1 MLLKSETIKNLVNA
15 FAGESQARNRY
26 SFYAKA
32 AKKEGYLQIAKI
44 FEETAHNEH
53 QHAKIFYKFI
63 PPEHYKVCAEFP
75 FFLGKTYDNLI
86 AASDAEHEEW
96 TVIYRHAA
104 DTAKAEG
111 FNDISKAF
119 SLIVDVEKYHQNR
132 FLELAKHVKEKQ
144 VFSREYETQWI
155 CNKCGYHTISKAAPL
170 NCPLCNHDYS
180 HFQLLCDKY

>member
-1 MLLKSETIKNLVNA
+1 MKMYFYYGAMGSSKTANALMTRFSWEDKGKKVALLKPSIDNRDGVDVVKSRAGLMAQALLIYPGSKISEILPDPV
-15 FAGESQARNRY
+15 E
-26 SFYAKA
+26 
-32 AKKEGYLQIAKI
+32 
-44 FEETAHNEH
+44 
-53 QHAKIFYKFI
+53 
-63 PPEHYKVCAEFP
+63 
-75 FFLGKTYDNLI
+75 TYDNLI

-144 VFSREYETQWI
+144 VFSREHETQWI